1 MSTMTL
7 IRTSANR
14 IASFVV
20 RYASAGSKEWAQAIA
35 SELNCIENDWQALGW
50 ALGGLRVLFSI
61 QPAPLHSLEDL
72 HEAARKHA
80 NRRLHAVNNGWFGTN
95 APLFA
100 PIVACFS
107 VLLQLAMHRQIAS
120 NAVQLT
126 GWLLLF
132 PTTYLRSREPNVPD
146 LDDRAN
152 LVRFYADE
160 MAVLSRNSVS
170 FFMLVAGLLFLICGW
185 AMDFAHSPV
194 IIAIIT
200 LVWLPV
206 LMLVLANHVN
216 HRRRYAQIK
225 ALLGAPS
232 NI

>member
-1 MSTMTL
+1 MRL
-7 IRTSANR
+7 IRTSSNR
-14 IASFVV
+14 IAAFVV
-20 RYASAGSKEWAQAIA
+20 RYASSGSKEWAQAIA

-50 ALGGLRVLFSI
+50 ALGGIRVLFSI
-61 QPAPLHSLEDL
+61 QPSPLHSLEDL
-72 HEAARKHA
+72 NEAARKHA

-95 APLFA
+95 IPLFA
-100 PIVACFS
+100 PLVACFS
-107 VLLQLAMHRQIAS
+107 LLLQLAMHRQIAS

-146 LDDRAN
+146 LDDRTN

-185 AMDFAHSPV
+185 VMDFARGPVSTV
-194 IIAIIT
+194 IIALFAI
-200 LVWLPV
+200 PV
-206 LMLVLANHVN
+206 LALVLSKHIS

-225 ALLGAPS
+225 ALLSNPS
-232 NI
+232 TM